1 MKRGRVPEDPSGV
14 GRRSRLRVLRLL
26 IAAAMAVDA
35 EVMAIGRIDDP
46 DGRKTS

>member
-14 GRRSRLRVLRLL
+14 GRRSRLQVLRL